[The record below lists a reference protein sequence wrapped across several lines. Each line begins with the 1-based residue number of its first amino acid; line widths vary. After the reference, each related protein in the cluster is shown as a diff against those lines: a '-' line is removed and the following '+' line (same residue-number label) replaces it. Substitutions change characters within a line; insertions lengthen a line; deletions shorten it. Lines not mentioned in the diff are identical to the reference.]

1 MELTPEEEKII
12 KFLRKK
18 LNFGKLTLCVT
29 YQDYRIVNVG
39 ITERYET
46 ITMKDDRERS
56 KI

>member
-1 MELTPEEEKII
+1 MNLTPEEEKII
-12 KFLRKK
+12 RLLREK

-46 ITMKDDRERS
+46 ITMKDSGERS

>member
-1 MELTPEEEKII
+1 MNLTPEEEKII
-12 KFLRKK
+12 RFLRKK
-18 LNFGKLTLCVT
+18 LNFGKLTLAVT
-29 YQDYRIVNVG
+29 YQNHRIVNVG